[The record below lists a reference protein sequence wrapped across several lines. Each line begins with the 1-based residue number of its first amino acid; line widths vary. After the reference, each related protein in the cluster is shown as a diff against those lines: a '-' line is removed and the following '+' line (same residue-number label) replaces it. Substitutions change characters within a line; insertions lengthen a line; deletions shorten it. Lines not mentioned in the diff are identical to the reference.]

1 MVVLNSIYGFKFL
14 DRYYKNKFEERYD
27 IKVDIFNILEIYGNI
42 GTRRG
47 CLLPGKQ
54 IDYDR
59 VNELFLF
66 DFRHEKFGKIIL
78 DRVSEHV

>member
-1 MVVLNSIYGFKFL
+1 LGIY
-14 DRYYKNKFEERYD
+14 DD
-27 IKVDIFNILEIYGNI
+27 IGI
-42 GTRRG
+42 RRG

-59 VNELFLF
+59 VSELFLF
-66 DFRHEKFGKIIL
+66 DFRHEKFGKIML